1 MEKNELLRLTN
12 VSKAFSGN
20 LVLKNIDFSIR
31 KGEVRALVG
40 ENGAGK
46 STMIKIIAG
55 AIQSDG
61 GTISL
66 DGEQVMF
73 ASPKESLM
81 AGISVMYQ
89 ELDLLP
95 ELTIAENIFL
105 GIERKKRWGTLDWE
119 EMNKT
124 VDQYLQEMNIT
135 VSRSEKVKNL
145 PIVIQQMAAAV
156 KAMVHKAKIII
167 MDEPSSSLSKKEL
180 DILYELIRK
189 LKKQDIAVIYVSHHL
204 EEIFEICDSVT
215 VLFNGQMVFTDD
227 VSKVTKEM
235 IVEKM
240 VGKKVSENRL
250 NDRRSYD
257 APYIFEAE
265 NISSGND
272 FNNITFRVKQ
282 GEIYGILG
290 LMGSG
295 VIELGKAVY
304 GIRKISNGQIKI
316 KGSIVDIKSPGD
328 ALRSSISYVS
338 DERRA
343 YGIYKD
349 MDVETN
355 GMITA
360 LNEFVSFKP
369 LKLLNKKKMGKV
381 FMDYV
386 KQMEVKIAAP
396 SQHIRYLSG
405 GNQQK
410 IMIIR
415 TLASDTEIIIL
426 SCPTKGI
433 DVGAK
438 FEIYQMLLECVQ
450 KGKTVIVISQEIT
463 ELVQICDRILMLKQG
478 SVFREYSEE
487 NVSEPLIYN
496 ELLS

>member
-1 MEKNELLRLTN
+1 MEKEEILRLHDI
-12 VSKAFSGN
+12 SKAFSGN
-20 LVLKNIDFSIR
+20 FVLKNIDFSIK

-61 GTISL
+61 GTMFL
-66 DGEQVMF
+66 EKNKVAF
-73 ASPKESLM
+73 ASPKESLA

-95 ELTIAENIFL
+95 ELTITENIFL
-105 GIERKKRWGTLDWE
+105 GIERKNRWRALDCDT
-119 EMNKT
+119 MNGI
-124 VDQYLQEMNIT
+124 VDGYLKEMNIN
-135 VSRSEKVKNL
+135 VSHSEKVKNL
-145 PIVIQQMAAAV
+145 PIVIQQMAAAI
-156 KAMVHKAKIII
+156 KAMVHEAKIVI

-180 DILYELIRK
+180 DVLYDLIRK

-215 VLFNGQMVFTDD
+215 VLFNGEMVFTDS
-227 VSKVTKEM
+227 VEKVDKEAV
-235 IVEKM
+235 IEKM
-240 VGKKVSENRL
+240 VGKKVTENRL
-250 NDRRSYD
+250 NERTAYENS
-257 APYIFEAE
+257 YIFEAE
-265 NISSGND
+265 HISCGKAFEDVS
-272 FNNITFRVKQ
+272 FQVKM

-295 VIELGKAVY
+295 AIELGKAIY
-304 GIRKISNGQIKI
+304 GIRSLQNGQIKI
-316 KGSIVDIKSPGD
+316 KNEPVHIRSPKD
-328 ALRSSISYVS
+328 ALKSSISYVS

-349 MDVETN
+349 MDVEAN
-355 GMITA
+355 GMMTA
-360 LNEFVSFKP
+360 LKKFVAFRP
-369 LKLLNKKKMGKV
+369 LGLLDKKKMRDA
-381 FMDYV
+381 FMGYV
-386 KQMEVKIAAP
+386 KQMEVKIAGP
-396 SQHIRYLSG
+396 RQHIRYLSG

-415 TLASDTEIIIL
+415 TLASDADIIVL

-478 SVFREYSEE
+478 KVFREYSGE

>member
-1 MEKNELLRLTN
+1 MENDEILKLDNI
-12 VSKAFSGN
+12 SKAFSGN
-20 LVLKNIDFSIR
+20 FVLKNIDFSIR

-55 AIQSDG
+55 AIRSDG
-61 GTISL
+61 GMVYL
-66 DGEQVMF
+66 EGEPVAF

-105 GIERKKRWGTLDWE
+105 GIERKNRWGMLDWG
-119 EMNKT
+119 EMNEV
-124 VDQYLQEMNIT
+124 VDGYLREMNISAARG
-135 VSRSEKVKNL
+135 VKVKNL
-145 PIVIQQMAAAV
+145 PIVIQQMVAAV
-156 KAMVHKAKIII
+156 KAMVHKAKIVI

-180 DILYELIRK
+180 DLLYELIRK
-189 LKKQDIAVIYVSHHL
+189 LKKQNIAVIYVSHHL

-215 VLFNGQMVFTDD
+215 VLFNGKMVFTDS
-227 VSKVTKEM
+227 VGSVTKEM
-235 IVEKM
+235 VVEKM

-250 NDRRSYD
+250 NDRKIYD

-265 NISSGND
+265 HISSGKEVKD
-272 FNNITFRVKQ
+272 VSFRVKR

-295 VIELGKAVY
+295 AIELGKAIY
-304 GIRKISNGQIKI
+304 GIRSISGGMIRINDRIA
-316 KGSIVDIKSPGD
+316 DIKSPED
-328 ALRSSISYVS
+328 ALEASVSYVS

-343 YGIYKD
+343 YGIYKE
-349 MDVETN
+349 MNVEEN

-360 LNEFVSFKP
+360 LKKFESFRP
-369 LKLLNKKKMGKV
+369 LRILNRKKMREAFLRYADK
-381 FMDYV
+381 
-386 KQMEVKIAAP
+386 MEVKIAGP
-396 SQHIRYLSG
+396 DQHIRYLSG

-415 TLASDTEIIIL
+415 TIASDADIIIL

-438 FEIYQMLLECVQ
+438 FEIYQMLLECARE
-450 KGKTVIVISQEIT
+450 GKTVIMISQEIT
-463 ELVQICDRILMLKQG
+463 ELVQTCNRILMMKQG
-478 SVFREYSEE
+478 SVFREYEGE
-487 NVSEPLIYN
+487 NVSEPLIYK